1 MIDIYN
7 SAGVLQCSF
16 PRVLSASLCD
26 KLSGERTLSF
36 SVLAS
41 RSQPL
46 SVGMTAKLDG
56 QFYNIVRVSKK
67 ITGGFPVTTAQ
78 CEHITY
84 LLNEEQYN
92 LVTFVFEGT
101 PADGMAQLLSGT
113 PFTLGII
120 EATGRVECAFI
131 DQSPLSRRNAL
142 MRFIDACGCEVEY
155 DGYKI
160 ILRKHRGSINRK
172 HLMDGE
178 NVTDLAV
185 TIDSRENTQS
195 YEISLF
201 KMADLEA
208 GDEVNITYTPMG
220 VNVDTRIISIEYDPF
235 YHYTIRKLKE
245 NGVECYFEKESIY
258 TFDGKGEL
266 LITIMSSL
274 AQEESRSIS
283 ENITWGQRKSFSD
296 GKVHL
301 PYKRFL
307 GYEKGEDGRPAVVE
321 SEARIVRLIYRL
333 FLEGKTSVGICKYLE
348 ELGIPSPGGKPTW
361 SKTTITSILQ
371 NEKYKGDAL
380 LQKKFTVDF
389 LEKKMKPNEGEV
401 PQYYVAGSHPAII
414 EPDEWDHVQ
423 AEIARRKVLGK
434 AYSGKSVLSAKL
446 VCEDCGAFFGSKV
459 WHSTDRYRRTI
470 WQCNSKFAN
479 EERCHT
485 PVIDTETVQRLF
497 IKAYNLMMQ
506 DRVRI
511 IGEIEAWRQR
521 LTDFGTLDADIERQ
535 LEETQV
541 VAELVKAA
549 VKENA
554 STALSQEAYLK
565 KYEALT
571 ERYEKAAAELERLQ
585 ALRTSRSQTDR
596 KMALYIRTLK
606 KQPEVM
612 HNWDDTIWTVMIE
625 KAIVHK
631 DGQITFVF
639 QNGTEIK
646 VGA

>member
-1 MIDIYN
+1 MGIFSGLFKSRDKPEN
-7 SAGVLQCSF
+7 RTAGSSYTF
-16 PRVLSASLCD
+16 FMGGTT
-26 KLSGERTLSF
+26 SGKTVTERT
-36 SVLAS
+36 AM
-41 RSQPL
+41 Q
-46 SVGMTAKLDG
+46 MTAVYSCVRILAEAVAGLPLHLYKYTENGGKRRVAGYARVSTDSDEQFTSYEAQVDYYTKFIQSKPEWEFVKVYTDEGISGTNTKRREGFKEMIADALDG
-56 QFYNIVRVSKK
+56 KIDLIVTKSVSRFARN
-67 ITGGFPVTTAQ
+67 TVDS
-78 CEHITY
+78 
-84 LLNEEQYN
+84 
-92 LVTFVFEGT
+92 LV
-101 PADGMAQLLSGT
+101 
-113 PFTLGII
+113 
-120 EATGRVECAFI
+120 
-131 DQSPLSRRNAL
+131 
-142 MRFIDACGCEVEY
+142 
-155 DGYKI
+155 
-160 ILRKHRGSINRK
+160 
-172 HLMDGE
+172 
-178 NVTDLAV
+178 
-185 TIDSRENTQS
+185 
-195 YEISLF
+195 
-201 KMADLEA
+201 
-208 GDEVNITYTPMG
+208 
-220 VNVDTRIISIEYDPF
+220 
-235 YHYTIRKLKE
+235 TIRKLKE
-245 NGVECYFEKESIY
+245 NGVECYFEKEGIY

-333 FLEGKTSVGICKYLE
+333 FLEGKTQAGICKYLE
-348 ELGIPSPGGKPTW
+348 ELGIPSPGGKRTW
-361 SKTTITSILQ
+361 SKTTVTSILQ

-380 LQKKFTVDF
+380 LQKKFTIDF

-401 PQYYVAGSHPAII
+401 PQYYVTGSHPAII

-423 AEIARRKVLGK
+423 AEFARRKALGK

-446 VCEDCGAFFGSKV
+446 VCEDCGAFFGPKV
-459 WHSTDRYRRTI
+459 WHSTDQYRRTI
-470 WQCNSKFAN
+470 WQCNGKFAN

-485 PVIDTETVQRLF
+485 PIVDTETVQRLF

-506 DRVRI
+506 DRVQI
-511 IGEIEAWRQR
+511 IKDIEAWRQH
-521 LTDFGTLDADIERQ
+521 LMDFVTLDADIERQ

-554 STALSQEAYLK
+554 STAQSQEAYLK

-585 ALRTSRSQTDR
+585 ALRTSRSQQDK

-612 HNWDDTIWTVMIE
+612 HDWDDTIWTVMIE
-625 KAIVHK
+625 KAIIHK
-631 DGQITFVF
+631 DSQITFVF